1 MNKILDETGK
11 VMSGVYRDHLGN
23 IIAQPTEEYNKYL
36 LEKKRH
42 QQMNSLISDVE
53 SLKQDFSDIKSM
65 LLELINK
72 GK

>member
-1 MNKILDETGK
+1 MNRILDESGK
-11 VMSGVYRDHLGN
+11 VVTGVYRDVLGN

-42 QQMNSLISDVE
+42 EQMNNLMNDVE
-53 SLKQDFSDIKSM
+53 SLKKDFSDIKSM

>member
-1 MNKILDETGK
+1 MKIRDE
-11 VMSGVYRDHLGN
+11 SGNTVSGLYRDQLGN
-23 IIAQPTEEYNKYL
+23 IIAKPNEEYNKYL

-42 QQMNSLISDVE
+42 KQISELISDVDY
-53 SLKQDFSDIKSM
+53 LKSEVSHIKSM